1 MVSCRAF
8 WVAISYS
15 LAASFTRIA
24 NTCGIEFCD
33 EYSEQLQLFPMFI
46 YSSHTE
52 S

>member
-8 WVAISYS
+8 WIAISYR
-15 LAASFTRIA
+15 LAACFTRIGS
-24 NTCGIEFCD
+24 TRGIEFCNIVSSCS
-33 EYSEQLQLFPMFI
+33 YFQMFI